1 MVVETAACTS
11 FFFPEGK
18 VLSAGSL
25 KFGRGV
31 QYKASFVYMS
41 TSLLRGS
48 QMHAAFA
55 KVMYMPSSRLFCTR
69 RIGGGSAN
77 TVIISTQLELIK
89 LAIIHQRFNRVLL
102 PYTVARF

>member
-48 QMHAAFA
+48 QMHACRYA
-55 KVMYMPSSRLFCTR
+55 SSIRQGDVYAVVEIILHTADR
-69 RIGGGSAN
+69 RRKCQHG
-77 TVIISTQLELIK
+77 
-89 LAIIHQRFNRVLL
+89 
-102 PYTVARF
+102 YY